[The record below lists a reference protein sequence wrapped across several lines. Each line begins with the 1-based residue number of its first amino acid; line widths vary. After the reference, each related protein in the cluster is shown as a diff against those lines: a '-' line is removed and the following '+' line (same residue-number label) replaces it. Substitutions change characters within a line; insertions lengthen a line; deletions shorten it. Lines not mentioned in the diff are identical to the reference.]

1 MKVLMPQL
9 LKTLIVAVLVLMVA
23 PSTALAH
30 CDTMDGPV
38 VKAAQQA
45 VRTRNINF
53 VLIWIQQKDEVEV
66 RQAFQ
71 QTIIVRRLSR
81 EARQLADQ
89 FFFETVVRLHR
100 AGEGQSYTGLK
111 PAGTD
116 LGAVIP
122 AADRAIDN
130 NAIEPL
136 LKLFPDINRQEI
148 ISRFNEVITSKNFRT
163 NDVVA
168 GRQYVGAYTSFLEYI
183 EQLYERISAKH
194 HHWESKLSFTRS
206 SAST

>member
-1 MKVLMPQL
+1 MKVLMLQL

-23 PSTALAH
+23 PPTALAH

-53 VLIWIQQKDEVEV
+53 VLIWVQQKDEVEV

-81 EARQLADQ
+81 EARELADR
-89 FFFETVVRLHR
+89 FFFETIVRLHR
-100 AGEGQSYTGLK
+100 AGEGQPYTGLK

-116 LGAVIP
+116 LGPVIP
-122 AADRAIDN
+122 VADRAIDN

-136 LKLFPDINRQEI
+136 LKLFPDIQRQEI
-148 ISRFNEVITSKNFRT
+148 ISRFDEVIASKNFGT

-168 GRQYVGAYTSFLEYI
+168 GRQYVSAYTSFLEYI
-183 EQLYERISAKH
+183 EQLYERTSATH
-194 HHWESKLSFTRS
+194 D
-206 SAST
+206 

>member
-1 MKVLMPQL
+1 M
-9 LKTLIVAVLVLMVA
+9 LMVA
-23 PSTALAH
+23 PLTAMAH

-53 VLIWIQQKDEVEV
+53 VLIWVQQKDEVEV

-81 EARQLADQ
+81 EARQLADR
-89 FFFETVVRLHR
+89 FFFETIVRLHR
-100 AGEGQSYTGLK
+100 AGEGQPYTGLK

-122 AADRAIDN
+122 VADRAIDN

-136 LKLFPDINRQEI
+136 LKLFPDITRQEI
-148 ISRFNEVITSKNFRT
+148 IGRFNQVITSKNFRT
-163 NDVVA
+163 NDVAA
-168 GRQYVGAYTSFLEYI
+168 GRQYVSAYTSFLEYL
-183 EQLYERISAKH
+183 EQLYERTSAKR
-194 HHWESKLSFTRS
+194 F
-206 SAST
+206 